1 MANQKVRGV
10 SWVLIASMLHLTA
23 CSAFLPEK
31 QEVSITASQPG
42 MEIYVN
48 NEDVGPSPAKADL
61 NRDQPIEVS
70 DGIKTVQIGR
80 KVSLTGALDIAGT
93 ILFLFPLI
101 GCFTPGFWTLDDTD
115 IHLAKYHNNEGAE
128 PTDSPPPVYI
138 PPPMP
143 PQ

>member
-1 MANQKVRGV
+1 
-10 SWVLIASMLHLTA
+10 LHLSA

-31 QEVSITASQPG
+31 QEVDITASEPG

-48 NEDVGPSPAKADL
+48 NEDVGPSPAKVDL
-61 NRDQPIEVS
+61 NRDQAIEVS

-101 GCFTPGFWTLDDTD
+101 GCFTLDPYTSGNCIRGRRSCAPSRRGDC
-115 IHLAKYHNNEGAE
+115 H
-128 PTDSPPPVYI
+128 SPI
-138 PPPMP
+138 N
-143 PQ
+143 